1 MAHTGSTSQ
10 VETKREEQV
19 TASCAEENRTGEE
32 QNEAATSLVE
42 TAAARMC
49 ETVEILCSCPK
60 EILGEAAREDLAA
73 LTPHFEDALVALE
86 DIERRRCLTEKE
98 LAQRRAFRTLLAQ
111 KW

>member
-49 ETVEILCSCPK
+49 ETVEIGSRT
-60 EILGEAAREDLAA
+60 GLAPGPG
-73 LTPHFEDALVALE
+73 T
-86 DIERRRCLTEKE
+86 
-98 LAQRRAFRTLLAQ
+98 RRA
-111 KW
+111 